1 MRKTG
6 GEIEEEVYDLIDKS
20 TIKTNISGE
29 LYREGMRPL
38 NAETEDAVVSFLTG
52 LDGQIQTGV
61 LNLNLYVPDIVSN
74 NLTVKN
80 TSRCTELEKLVNSF
94 IQSHS
99 VSGDYYFELD
109 KTIQTY
115 KAEGIEQHF
124 VNCRIKF
131 QLSTF

>member
-20 TIKTNISGE
+20 TIKTTITGN
-29 LYREGMRPL
+29 LYRSGMRPP

-61 LNLNLYVPDIVSN
+61 LILNLYVPDIVSN
-74 NLTVKN
+74 DIIVKN

-94 IQSHS
+94 IQSQS
-99 VSGDYYFELD
+99 VSGNYLFELE
-109 KTIQTY
+109 KTIQTF

-124 VNCRIKF
+124 VNCRIKY